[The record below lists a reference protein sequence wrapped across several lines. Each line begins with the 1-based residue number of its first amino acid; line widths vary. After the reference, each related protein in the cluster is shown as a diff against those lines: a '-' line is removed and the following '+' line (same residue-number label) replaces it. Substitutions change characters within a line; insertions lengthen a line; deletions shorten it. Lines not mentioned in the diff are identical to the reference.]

1 MNANQV
7 MSRPVTTIGPHD
19 TVEKAASLML
29 ESNSSC
35 LPVLDKHGKLIGI
48 LTHTDFGFHRKFF
61 PMADHLYTLMGS
73 WVTPK
78 TLEDV
83 AKEVSKKTVSEVMS
97 HPVVTV
103 QEDATISDVAETMVR
118 NKIHRIP
125 VLKGEEVVGMIT
137 RHDFVKLMASDT
149 KGN

>member
-1 MNANQV
+1 ML
-7 MSRPVTTIGPHD
+7 
-19 TVEKAASLML
+19 AS
-29 ESNSSC
+29 SSSC
-35 LPVLDKHGKLIGI
+35 LPVLDNRGKLIGI

-73 WVTPK
+73 WVTLK

-83 AKEVSKKTVSEVMS
+83 AKEVGKKTVGEVMS

-103 QEDATISDVAETMVR
+103 QEDATISDVAEAMVR

-125 VLKGEEVVGMIT
+125 VLRGEELVGMIT
-137 RHDFVKLMASDT
+137 RHDFIKLMASDN
-149 KGN
+149 K

>member
-19 TVEKAASLML
+19 TVEKAASLLL

-125 VLKGEEVVGMIT
+125 VLKGEELVGMIT

>member
-1 MNANQV
+1 MNANEV
-7 MSRPVTTIGPHD
+7 MSSPVTTIGPDD

-29 ESNSSC
+29 ASNSSC

-61 PMADHLYTLMGS
+61 PMTDHLYTLMGS

-83 AKEVSKKTVSEVMS
+83 AKEVSKKTVGEVMS
-97 HPVVTV
+97 HPVVTI

-118 NKIHRIP
+118 NKIHRVP
-125 VLKGEEVVGMIT
+125 VLRGEELVGMIT
-137 RHDFVKLMASDT
+137 RHDFIKLMASD
-149 KGN
+149 NERN

>member
-125 VLKGEEVVGMIT
+125 VLKGEELEGMIT

>member
-73 WVTPK
+73 WVTLK

-103 QEDATISDVAETMVR
+103 QEDATMSDVAETMVR

-125 VLKGEEVVGMIT
+125 VLKGEELVGMIT
-137 RHDFVKLMASDT
+137 RHDFIKLMASDT
-149 KGN
+149 KRN

>member
-1 MNANQV
+1 MNANEV
-7 MSRPVTTIGPHD
+7 MSSPVTTIGPDD

-29 ESNSSC
+29 ASSSSC
-35 LPVLDKHGKLIGI
+35 LPVLDNRGKLIGI

-73 WVTPK
+73 WVTLE

-83 AKEVSKKTVSEVMS
+83 AKEVSKKTVSEVMT

-103 QEDATISDVAETMVR
+103 QEDATISDVAEAMVR
-118 NKIHRIP
+118 NKVHRIP
-125 VLKGEEVVGMIT
+125 VLKGEELVGMIT
-137 RHDFVKLMASDT
+137 RHDFIKLMVS
-149 KGN
+149 GNK

>member
-7 MSRPVTTIGPHD
+7 MRRPVTTIGPHD

-83 AKEVSKKTVSEVMS
+83 AKEVIKKTVSEVMS

-125 VLKGEEVVGMIT
+125 VLKGEELVGMIT
-137 RHDFVKLMASDT
+137 RHAFVKLMASDT

>member
-73 WVTPK
+73 WVTLK

-97 HPVVTV
+97 L
-103 QEDATISDVAETMVR
+103 SL
-118 NKIHRIP
+118 IHI
-125 VLKGEEVVGMIT
+125 
-137 RHDFVKLMASDT
+137 
-149 KGN
+149 

>member
-125 VLKGEEVVGMIT
+125 VLKGEELVGMIT

>member
-1 MNANQV
+1 MNANEV
-7 MSRPVTTIGPHD
+7 MSSPVTTIGPDD

-29 ESNSSC
+29 TSSSSC
-35 LPVLDKHGKLIGI
+35 LPVLDNRGKLIGI

-73 WVTPK
+73 WVTLK

-83 AKEVSKKTVSEVMS
+83 AKEVSKKSVSEVMS

-103 QEDATISDVAETMVR
+103 QEDAPISDVAEAMVR

-125 VLKGEEVVGMIT
+125 VLRGEELVGMIT
-137 RHDFVKLMASDT
+137 RHDFIKLMVSAN
-149 KGN
+149 K